1 MTLKEFDS
9 MKKDVVIVGAGLA
22 GAVSARVLAEKG
34 KKVLV
39 VEKHRHV
46 GGHCHDQR
54 NEHGI
59 TVHTYG
65 PHIFHTND
73 ESVWHFLSRFTD
85 WHYFQ
90 HRVLSYAEGRLIPFP
105 INADT
110 INEVFGVSIGVDE
123 VEAFLKKQV
132 AASTFNMPPRN
143 FRDAVVSQVGERL
156 YKLFFEN
163 YTRKQWERDPE
174 LLSAEIAKRIPV
186 RSNRDGRYFA
196 DRYQGIP
203 AGGYTA
209 MVESILAHDNISVML
224 GADWF
229 EIRDELEA
237 GLTIFTG
244 ELDRFF
250 DYSHGKLEYRS
261 LDLVLKTFDKE
272 RYQEAAVVNY
282 PNDYGWTRTTEY
294 KALLDEKSPKTTVC
308 FEYPKSEGE
317 PYYVVMDDRNLAMRA
332 AYMKD
337 VEALEKAGSHLFI
350 GRLAEYAYYNMDQVV
365 AATIRKVE
373 KL

>member
-1 MTLKEFDS
+1 
-9 MKKDVVIVGAGLA
+9 MKYDAVIVGGGLA
-22 GAVSARVLAEKG
+22 GSTSARILAEKG
-34 KKVLV
+34 KRVLV
-39 VEKHRHV
+39 LEKHRHV
-46 GGHCHDQR
+46 AGHIHDHR

-59 TVHTYG
+59 TIHTYG

-73 ESVWHFLSRFTD
+73 ASVWDYLSRFTD
-85 WHYFQ
+85 WSYFQ

-123 VEAFLKKQV
+123 VDGFLKAQV
-132 AASTFNMPPRN
+132 AASKYNSPPGN

-156 YKLFFEN
+156 YGLFFEN

-174 LLSAEIAKRIPV
+174 LLSADIARRIPV

-203 AGGYTA
+203 SGGYTA
-209 MVESILAHDNISVML
+209 MVESMLDHPGISIML

-229 EIRDELEA
+229 ELRDSLETD
-237 GLTIFTG
+237 LTIFTG

-250 DYSHGKLEYRS
+250 DYRHGKLEYRS
-261 LDLVLKTFDKE
+261 LGLVLKTFERE

-282 PNDYGWTRTTEY
+282 PNDYGWTRVTEY
-294 KALLDEKSPKTTVC
+294 KAFLDEKSPRTTVC
-308 FEYPKSEGE
+308 FEYPKAEGE
-317 PYYVVMDDRNLAMRA
+317 PYYVVLDEANLARRS
-332 AYMKD
+332 AYMKEA
-337 VEALEKAGSHLFI
+337 EALERTGKYLFI
-350 GRLAEYAYYNMDQVV
+350 GRLAEYTYYNMDQVV
-365 AATIRKVE
+365 AAAIRKVAGR
-373 KL
+373 